1 MADAQGRIVEV
12 LEETGCD
19 PHAVEAGGSCDFAEA
34 LGSSIGPFLVWN
46 PAVAP
51 AAPNDSIG
59 DPDVAHE
66 VIGSPN
72 NTNCFRI
79 DGPGAGGQGV
89 DRAQTDLFGVTG
101 EVDGLADFASN
112 SGGTFEKAQS
122 VTLAVSNSAAKVFY
136 TTDGTDRP
144 RAAPPTRARSTSR
157 RPRR

>member
-1 MADAQGRIVEV
+1 MEPRG
-12 LEETGCD
+12 G
-19 PHAVEAGGSCDFAEA
+19 PGGS
-34 LGSSIGPFLVWN
+34 
-46 PAVAP
+46 
-51 AAPNDSIG
+51 NDSIG